1 MSTSR
6 FAIAVGRAQGSAPGR
21 PPHSAVFVGG
31 AAEDDTAGSW
41 PFRRHVTPSGPA
53 PSPRIRLLALHR
65 AFPAGQTSGARLV
78 LTQATYQLQRWLD
91 WLEANPGV
99 VVLGDYSAASAAQSR
114 EAFAQRGPWAR
125 IAVEA
130 VPAKEADAA
139 SDAEPSE
146 LSEPS
151 EPFEPLGVAFDRG
164 TAEDRWRHS
173 RRLGYDYPS
182 HPALHLAHAS
192 ACMEL
197 GRIDEAHVS
206 IDQALA
212 LAPDWEA
219 VHFERGKLWLRSD
232 DTEQAAAAF
241 AEAGRLMPSFSAAFS
256 NLGAALGEL
265 ERHEEALAAL
275 KQALQFDPFG
285 HPILNNIGAAARD
298 LGRLDDAESAFR
310 LALTHAPRF
319 VFAHYNLGHTCFLQG
334 RFGDARDAYEAG
346 LATDPQP
353 GARQRCRAALAHAAS
368 GDTARAAAYFEQAL
382 AESDDVA
389 RVELVNESA
398 AVLEALTQMPGADA
412 PGLHRLIVLLEA
424 KLS

>member
-6 FAIAVGRAQGSAPGR
+6 FAIAVGRAQGSDPGR
-21 PPHSAVFVGG
+21 PHHSAVFAGG
-31 AAEDDTAGSW
+31 AAEDDTAGGW

-53 PSPRIRLLALHR
+53 PPPRIRLLGLHR

-139 SDAEPSE
+139 SDVEPTD
-146 LSEPS
+146 
-151 EPFEPLGVAFDRG
+151 PFEPLRAAFDHG
-164 TAEDRWRHS
+164 TAEDRWRQS

-192 ACMEL
+192 ASMEL
-197 GRIDEAHVS
+197 GRIDEAHAS

-298 LGRLDDAESAFR
+298 LGRLDEAESAFR

-346 LATDPQP
+346 LSTDPKP

-382 AESDDVA
+382 AESDDEA

-412 PGLHRLIVLLEA
+412 PGLRQLIVRLEE
-424 KLS
+424 KPS